1 MKKFRFVAAIAVA
14 GLVALGL
21 GASSASAS
29 SPSMVEIEGVCL
41 DVDANGLPNPVPCPP
56 DADSLAGD
64 GMFDPFV
71 NICWEQQAG
80 WVMLPVLCAEDDS
93 QASEVPEWC
102 LEEQV
107 DGSYLIVPCSEDE
120 IEFPEWCLEEQVDGS
135 YLIVPCSEDE
145 IEFPEWCLEEQVD
158 GSYLIVPC
166 PEDQWM
172 IPMIPEIHFF
182 PWFSDPDQE
191 VDEESAEVEE
201 APSEEDS
208 EEAPIENSEEVP
220 AEGDGQEAT
229 IEDSEEAPTDEV
241 SDDSQGTVESG
252 RALSYEAT
260 DSGAELLMAA
270 TPSAVDNQTN
280 QNSAGFTSVSGG
292 SERGIDN
299 VETGSVQPGA
309 TASEAPSE
317 RGSVGLIAGIA
328 LVLLGGGGFAA
339 VGVAA
344 SRKRV

>member
-71 NICWEQQAG
+71 DICWEQQAG
-80 WVMLPVLCAEDDS
+80 WVVSPGLCAEDDS
-93 QASEVPEWC
+93 QASEV
-102 LEEQV
+102 
-107 DGSYLIVPCSEDE
+107 
-120 IEFPEWCLEEQVDGS
+120 PEWCLEEQVDGS

-220 AEGDGQEAT
+220 AEGEGQEAT
-229 IEDSEEAPTDEV
+229 IEDSEEAPTEED

-252 RALSYEAT
+252 RALNYEAT

-280 QNSAGFTSVSGG
+280 QNSAGFASVSGG
-292 SERGIDN
+292 SERSIDN
-299 VETGSVQPGA
+299 LS
-309 TASEAPSE
+309 
-317 RGSVGLIAGIA
+317 LIHI
-328 LVLLGGGGFAA
+328 
-339 VGVAA
+339 
-344 SRKRV
+344 

>member
-107 DGSYLIVPCSEDE
+107 DGSYLIVPC
-120 IEFPEWCLEEQVDGS
+120 
-135 YLIVPCSEDE
+135 
-145 IEFPEWCLEEQVD
+145 
-158 GSYLIVPC
+158 

-241 SDDSQGTVESG
+241 SDDSQGTVEPG